1 MGFFYIPIYLAGLQ
15 QDFVLDSD
23 TNIYY
28 RWNGTNWISLPVIKL
43 PFKMR
48 VEVKCDKTYIQ
59 RNSVDIPTERENLI
73 LAIAEYLQ
81 KSFSGPNVVFYN
93 SLITEFVHTNRS
105 YVKSVKVYV
114 TDSSVTPNKVD
125 NGIEVL
131 ADNTILSNLKAK
143 LNIVKYS
150 PVMIH
155 WDVENLDIVMSIE

>member
-1 MGFFYIPIYLAGLQ
+1 
-15 QDFVLDSD
+15 
-23 TNIYY
+23 
-28 RWNGTNWISLPVIKL
+28 
-43 PFKMR
+43 MR

-81 KSFSGPNVVFYN
+81 KSFSGSNIVFYN

>member
-1 MGFFYIPIYLAGLQ
+1 MHKESP
-15 QDFVLDSD
+15 
-23 TNIYY
+23 NI
-28 RWNGTNWISLPVIKL
+28 
-43 PFKMR
+43 
-48 VEVKCDKTYIQ
+48 
-59 RNSVDIPTERENLI
+59 
-73 LAIAEYLQ
+73 
-81 KSFSGPNVVFYN
+81 VFYN